1 MWCNSTSCLVCPLV
15 CPLHYPFALC
25 MFHVMSFSQLSG
37 LPPSLS
43 CPLSSC
49 LVQVPCDVTQP
60 AVWFALLSDLSI
72 IQLPCTSSMWC
83 HSASCLVCPLV
94 WPVHYPVALYKL
106 HVMSYSQMSSFH
118 PRLSSP
124 LFSCIVLGACY
135 VIHLVDLF
143 PSSVQHCA
151 PINVSLSQSTRL
163 VVASCWTRKRI
174 QFTWTLILHLN
185 VHFCAWSASTKW
197 WILSDR

>member
-94 WPVHYPVALYKL
+94 CPLHYPLALCKF
-106 HVMSYSQMSSFH
+106 HVMSFAQLSGLPSSLTC
-118 PRLSSP
+118 PLSSCLVQVACDVIQP
-124 LFSCIVLGACY
+124 DVQFS
-135 VIHLVDLF
+135 
-143 PSSVQHCA
+143 S
-151 PINVSLSQSTRL
+151 
-163 VVASCWTRKRI
+163 
-174 QFTWTLILHLN
+174 
-185 VHFCAWSASTKW
+185 
-197 WILSDR
+197 